1 VVQPDQVTAQQP
13 APSVARL
20 AGVAHVDRR
29 ELAAIFAGGFIGALA
44 RAALA
49 QWLAVAPGSWPWATF
64 AVNIAAALALGYFL
78 TRLQERLPP
87 YAYRRSFLG
96 TGVCGAL
103 STFSTMMLELLRMI
117 DVGRWTLALG
127 YGAASVAGG
136 FAAVFLA
143 SKLVRRARLRG

>member
-1 VVQPDQVTAQQP
+1 V
-13 APSVARL
+13 
-20 AGVAHVDRR
+20 HVDRQ
-29 ELAAIFAGGFIGALA
+29 ELAAIFLGGAIGALA

-49 QWLAVAPGSWPWATF
+49 QGFPAAPGSWPWATF
-64 AVNIAAALALGYFL
+64 AVNIAAALALGYFI

-117 DVGRWTLALG
+117 DGGRWGLALG
-127 YGAASVAGG
+127 YAGASLAFG

-143 SKLVRRARLRG
+143 SKLVRRARFAR

>member
-1 VVQPDQVTAQQP
+1 VAAIGPPVVPTGAP
-13 APSVARL
+13 AGAP
-20 AGVAHVDRR
+20 AGAHVDRQ
-29 ELAAIFAGGFIGALA
+29 ELIAIFLGGSLGALA

-49 QWLAVAPGSWPWATF
+49 QGLAVGPGSWPWATF
-64 AVNIAAALALGYFL
+64 AVNILAALALGYFI

-117 DVGRWTLALG
+117 DGAHWGLALG
-127 YGAASVAGG
+127 YAAASLACG

-143 SKLVRRARLRG
+143 SKLVRRAGVAA